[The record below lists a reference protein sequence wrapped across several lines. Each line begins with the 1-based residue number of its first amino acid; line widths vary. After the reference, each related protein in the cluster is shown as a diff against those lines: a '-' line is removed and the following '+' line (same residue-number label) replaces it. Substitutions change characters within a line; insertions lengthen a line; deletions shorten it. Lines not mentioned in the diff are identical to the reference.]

1 MSRELARRSRS
12 VPVGPGRKYSPTR
25 LRLILNKIAE
35 IPVAINACAAAGIST
50 GSLRYYLAKSEAG
63 QLPVLLWNGE
73 TKPFHE
79 HYRDALD
86 TGVDLVEKAAFVR
99 ATGYQEP
106 GVHQGR
112 VQYRF
117 DPDLIALGFV
127 GEAAYLRDSKGQPIP
142 EMITKQDPDMIQ
154 FILKNRRPEVYG
166 NKQSIDVNH
175 KGGVLVL
182 HERADISPE
191 AFEKKHGGSKEIVDV
206 EFEEIEDNTTEDK

>member
-1 MSRELARRSRS
+1 MSRELARQSMRI
-12 VPVGPGRKYSPTR
+12 PTGPGRKYSPTR
-25 LRLILNKIAE
+25 LRVILNAIKT
-35 IPVAINACAAAGIST
+35 IPVVVNACATAGISR
-50 GSLRYYLAKSEAG
+50 GSLNYYLAKSQKGE
-63 QLPVLLWNGE
+63 LPPLLWDGE

-79 HYRDALD
+79 HYADAMQN
-86 TGVDLVEKAAFVR
+86 GVDLVEQAAFVR

-106 GVHQGR
+106 GVYQGR

-117 DPDLIALGFV
+117 DPDLIALGFQ

-142 EMITKQDPDMIQ
+142 EMITKQDPDLIQ

-182 HERADISPE
+182 HER
-191 AFEKKHGGSKEIVDV
+191 G
-206 EFEEIEDNTTEDK
+206 